1 MSDKEQERELSK
13 ISSVLDEY
21 MLGQQ
26 MRNSAGVIDFS
37 SLSEQQA
44 DKMVD
49 MIIKNEEHNYDY
61 MIKHLEAQS
70 RFEDRRIEA
79 SIVNQKT
86 VRYLLL
92 GGGFLLFAVMVLIL
106 FFKETYFIPY
116 LTFVTGLAGGV
127 GIKSAAESLT
137 GSRKPRSSDQEDN

>member
-1 MSDKEQERELSK
+1 MSEEEQEKKLSK

-26 MRNSAGVIDFS
+26 MRNSAGIVDFS

-49 MIIKNEEHNYDY
+49 MIIKNEEHNYEY

-70 RFEDRRIEA
+70 RFEERRIEA

-92 GGGFLLFAVMVLIL
+92 GCGFLLFAVMVLIL

-137 GSRKPRSSDQEDN
+137 GGRKPKPNDKEDN

>member
-1 MSDKEQERELSK
+1 MSEEEQEKKLSK

-26 MRNSAGVIDFS
+26 MRNSAGVVDFS

-49 MIIKNEEHNYDY
+49 MIIKNEEHNYEY

-70 RFEDRRIEA
+70 RFEERRIEA

-92 GGGFLLFAVMVLIL
+92 GCGFLLFAVMVLIL

-137 GSRKPRSSDQEDN
+137 GGRKPKPNDKEDD

>member
-137 GSRKPRSSDQEDN
+137 GNRKPRSSDQEDN

>member
-1 MSDKEQERELSK
+1 MSEEEQEKKLSK

-26 MRNSAGVIDFS
+26 MRNSAGVVDFS

-49 MIIKNEEHNYDY
+49 MIIKNEEHNYEY

-70 RFEDRRIEA
+70 RFEERRIEA

-92 GGGFLLFAVMVLIL
+92 GCGFLLFAVMVLIL

-137 GSRKPRSSDQEDN
+137 GGRNQKQNDKEDN

>member
-1 MSDKEQERELSK
+1 MSEEEQEKKLSK

-26 MRNSAGVIDFS
+26 MRNSAGIVDFS

-49 MIIKNEEHNYDY
+49 MIIKNEEHNYEY

-70 RFEDRRIEA
+70 RFEERRIEA

-92 GGGFLLFAVMVLIL
+92 GCGFLLFAVMVLIL

-137 GSRKPRSSDQEDN
+137 GGRNQKQNDKEDN